1 MFNIG
6 ERDGGAFR
14 FLSYYCAE
22 KSMSIIDMLKTNP
35 SLVQEIVRQRDAKAG
50 ETIQEIDNSKRI
62 AIYGHRYSING
73 YPLDAVIWQNAYI
86 TMIESYNDVVS
97 FGFGGCVMANFY
109 LNNRFYTA
117 HIHNADIYHQHED
130 GRINWIQYVKSNGI
144 KINSMFR
151 PANESF
157 NILTKIRS
165 SVCIWGVCTPM
176 GKNYSLIL
184 DHEEKHLISIRE
196 YQTPYNYNEI
206 LKLHKD
212 SNYNSVC
219 NTWNKFW
226 QNKQHYR
233 SIYENHISSKLTD
246 W

>member
-1 MFNIG
+1 
-6 ERDGGAFR
+6 
-14 FLSYYCAE
+14 
-22 KSMSIIDMLKTNP
+22 
-35 SLVQEIVRQRDAKAG
+35 
-50 ETIQEIDNSKRI
+50 
-62 AIYGHRYSING
+62 
-73 YPLDAVIWQNAYI
+73 
-86 TMIESYNDVVS
+86 
-97 FGFGGCVMANFY
+97 MANFY

-117 HIHNADIYHQHED
+117 HIHNADIYHQYED
-130 GRINWIQYVKSNGI
+130 GRMNWIQYVKSNGI

-219 NTWNKFW
+219 NTWNNFW

>member
-1 MFNIG
+1 MFNLG
-6 ERDGGAFR
+6 EQDGGAFR

-35 SLVQEIVRQRDAKAG
+35 SLVKEIVRQRDA
-50 ETIQEIDNSKRI
+50 ETGKIIQVIDQNKRV

-73 YPLDAVIWQNAYI
+73 YPLDAVIWSNAYI

-97 FGFGGCVMANFY
+97 FEFGGCVMANFFKDY
-109 LNNRFYTA
+109 RLYTA
-117 HIHNADIYHQHED
+117 HIHNADISHPNED
-130 GRINWIQYVKSNGI
+130 ARINWIEYVKSNGI
-144 KINSMFR
+144 KINNMFR

-157 NILTKIRS
+157 NILNKVKS
-165 SVCIWGVCTPM
+165 SVSIWGVCTPM

-184 DHEEKHLISIRE
+184 DREEKHLISIRE

-219 NTWNKFW
+219 NTWNNFW

-233 SIYENHISSKLTD
+233 TIYENHIPGTLTD
-246 W
+246 R